1 MVFSRGTLHRQ
12 LHLVV
17 LFAVVFLATLPN
29 WLAHA
34 EVDINTENPM
44 VDNDLKGAKIG
55 SKTDDEVIQREAEA
69 MSSTGYSQAE
79 KKLLEGGGETH
90 EFQAEVS
97 RLMGLIINS
106 LYSNRDIFLRELIS
120 NSSDAL
126 DKIRFLSLTDK
137 SALSANENL
146 EIRIRAYPE
155 SQTLVISDSG
165 VGMTKEELV
174 KNLGTIAK
182 SGTSEFLAQ
191 AETGNASENLIG
203 QFGVGFYSAFLVA
216 DRVTVASKNNDD
228 EQHVWTSTSEGNF
241 SVVQDPE
248 GNTIPRGTTITLHI
262 RDDATEFLDQ
272 NVLKGLVSKYS
283 EFITFPIYLWASH
296 MEEREVLVEDDEDDE
311 DLEEIMLSDE
321 EDLEDEPYYETIEEE
336 VFGWELLNDTKP
348 IWTRDPSEISDE
360 EYIAF
365 YKSFAKDEEDPYSW
379 THFSAEGELEFR
391 SILFLPVEPPS
402 DMFNQ
407 GREHNP
413 RGVKLYVRRV
423 YITDDFDAIIPRYLS
438 FIRGVVDSSSLPLN
452 VSREVLQQNRSLKQM
467 EKKIVRKAIAMI
479 QKLAVEDEE
488 LYMDFY
494 DDYKLNLKLGVLE
507 DRANQE
513 RLAKLL
519 RFYSSKSGNDMVSLE
534 QYVENMKEGQ
544 EQIYFLGGESRSLIA
559 NSPLL
564 EKLVSKGYEVLYFT
578 DSIDEYWTQSMT
590 SFDGHKLVNVA
601 KDTKLDIDDEDEE
614 EDLDAL
620 EEQFSDLKDYMK
632 ETLKSKIT
640 KCVLSTHLS
649 SSPSAIVTSSYS
661 YTANME
667 RIMKAQALGQGVDT
681 FLAPK
686 KVLEINPKHPLIV
699 DLADRIAADPEDPLA
714 ADAARLLFDTAALHS
729 GFSLDDPSE
738 FAGRIHRM
746 LSTGLGL
753 EDLDQETAE
762 PEASHSHDEL

>member
-1 MVFSRGTLHRQ
+1 
-12 LHLVV
+12 
-17 LFAVVFLATLPN
+17 
-29 WLAHA
+29 
-34 EVDINTENPM
+34 
-44 VDNDLKGAKIG
+44 
-55 SKTDDEVIQREAEA
+55 
-69 MSSTGYSQAE
+69 
-79 KKLLEGGGETH
+79 
-90 EFQAEVS
+90 
-97 RLMGLIINS
+97 
-106 LYSNRDIFLRELIS
+106 
-120 NSSDAL
+120 
-126 DKIRFLSLTDK
+126 
-137 SALSANENL
+137 
-146 EIRIRAYPE
+146 
-155 SQTLVISDSG
+155 
-165 VGMTKEELV
+165 MTKEELV

-191 AETGNASENLIG
+191 AETGNASDNLIG
-203 QFGVGFYSAFLVA
+203 QFGVGFYSAYLVA
-216 DRVTVASKNNDD
+216 DRVTVTSKNNND
-228 EQHVWTSTSEGNF
+228 EQHVWTSTSEGSF

-248 GNTIPRGTTITLHI
+248 GNTIPRGTSITLHI

-311 DLEEIMLSDE
+311 DLEDIMLSDE
-321 EDLEDEPYYETIEEE
+321 EDLEDEPEYDTIEEE
-336 VFGWELLNDTKP
+336 VFAWELLNNTKP
-348 IWTRDPSEISDE
+348 IWTRDPSEITDE

-379 THFSAEGELEFR
+379 THFSAEGDLEFR
-391 SILFLPVEPPS
+391 SILFLPVEPPN

-407 GREHNP
+407 NREHNP

-467 EKKIVRKAIAMI
+467 EKKLVRKAIAMI

-507 DRANQE
+507 DRPNQE

-519 RFYSSKSGNDMVSLE
+519 RFYSSKSDNEMVSLE

-544 EQIYFLGGESRSLIA
+544 DHIYFLGGESRSLIA

-578 DSIDEYWTQSMT
+578 DSIDEYWTQSM
-590 SFDGHKLVNVA
+590 SAFDGHKLVNVA
-601 KDTKLDIDDEDEE
+601 KDTSLDIDDEEE
-614 EDLDAL
+614 EDADLL
-620 EEQFSDLKDYMK
+620 EEQFGDLKTFMK
-632 ETLKSKIT
+632 DTLKSKIT

-649 SSPSAIVTSSYS
+649 SSPSAIVSSSYS

-681 FLAPK
+681 FMAPK
-686 KVLEINPKHPLIV
+686 KVLEINPKHPLII
-699 DLADRIAADPEDPLA
+699 DLNDRIAADPEDPIA
-714 ADAARLLFDTAALHS
+714 IDTAELLFDTAALHS
-729 GFSLDDPSE
+729 GFSLDDPSG

-746 LSTGLGL
+746 LAAGLGL
-753 EDLDQETAE
+753 GEDAEEAEEAE
-762 PEASHSHDEL
+762 PAHSHDEL